1 MLTTLKRIVQEVT
14 SADSLQDAL
23 DLIVTSVR
31 DAMAVQVCSVFLVD
45 ESSQRYVLMATE
57 GLNKEQVGLVSL
69 GADEGIIALV
79 GKREEPLN
87 IEDAPNHPAYHYVP
101 TVGEEPFNA
110 FLAAPIIHQKKL
122 LGVITA
128 QRQEKRRFDESEEAF
143 LVTVSA
149 QLASVIAHA
158 EASGQYSNPVLASSG
173 MAQTDIR
180 FKGVAGATGVA
191 IGQAVLIAPPADLED
206 IPSRQAENIPHELER
221 LQHALDSVKADI
233 RRAGDKLAGELRPE
247 EQALFDVY
255 LNMLDEQ
262 ALGSEIKQ
270 RIQEG
275 EWAEGALAQIIHS
288 YSRHFAKMEDG
299 YLRERA
305 TDIRDLGRRVLAYLQ
320 ADEQKPRELPEKTII
335 VGEDL
340 TPAILGEVD
349 ESRLA
354 GIISIQGSANSHIAI
369 LARAMGIPTVMGV
382 VDLPYRRID
391 GQPIVV
397 DGYRGHVYL
406 NLSDELMSQYR
417 EIEREEAA
425 FAAELE
431 TRKDLP
437 CVTLDG
443 HAMTLMVN
451 TGLLTD
457 VYRSLD
463 RGAEGVGLY
472 RTEVAFMMK
481 ERFPS
486 ESEQTL
492 TYRRQLEIFAPS
504 PVTMRTLDIGGDK
517 ALPYF
522 PIEEEN
528 PFLGWRGIRVTLD
541 HPEIFLVQ
549 IRAML
554 RASLDLE
561 NLRILLPMIT
571 SVSELDEALHLIYR
585 AVYELQEENIPVTM
599 PELGM
604 MIEVPATVYQTAAYA
619 SRVDFLSV
627 GTNDLTQ
634 YLLAVDRNNPRV
646 ASLYSSYH
654 PAVLQ
659 ALKFI
664 GDTAREVGTPVSI
677 CGEMAGDPAGAVLL
691 AAMGYDT
698 LSMNSASLLPVK
710 SVFREI
716 RMDWARDLLEEV
728 MRLEDPLV
736 IRSTVELALRDA
748 DVSLASHSFNR
759 DNWH

>member
-14 SADSLQDAL
+14 SARTLTEAL
-23 DLIVTSVR
+23 EQIVVRVR
-31 DAMAVQVCSVFLVD
+31 DAMDAQVCSVYLFD
-45 ESSQRYVLMATE
+45 ESLRRYVLMATE
-57 GLNKEQVGLVSL
+57 GLNKDQVGQVSL
-69 GADEGIIALV
+69 GTNEGIIALV
-79 GKREEPLN
+79 GKREEPINLD
-87 IEDAPNHPAYHYVP
+87 DAHNHPAFHYMP
-101 TVGEEPFNA
+101 TVGEDPYNA
-110 FLAAPIIHQKKL
+110 FLAAPIIHQKRL
-122 LGVITA
+122 LGVITT
-128 QRQEKRRFDESEEAF
+128 QRTEKRRFDESEEAF
-143 LVTVSA
+143 LITVSA

-158 EASGQYSNPVLASSG
+158 EASGQDINGVLSG
-173 MAQTDIR
+173 ITQRDVR
-180 FKGVAGATGVA
+180 FKGVAGANGVA
-191 IGQAVLIAPPADLED
+191 IGTAVLVTPPADLVE
-206 IPSRQAENIPHELER
+206 IPSRRITDTEKEKKR
-221 LQHALDSVKADI
+221 LQEALESVKVDI
-233 RRAGDKLAGELRPE
+233 RRAGEKVAGELRPE

-255 LNMLDEQ
+255 LNMLDDQ
-262 ALGSEIKQ
+262 ALG
-270 RIQEG
+270 QEVTRLIDQG
-275 EWAEGALAQIIHS
+275 EWAEGALAQVIRG
-288 YSRHFAKMEDG
+288 YSRHFSQMEDA

-305 TDIRDLGRRVLAYLQ
+305 TDIRDLGRRVLSYLQ
-320 ADEQKPRELPEKTII
+320 AEDTGPRVIPDRAII
-335 VGEDL
+335 IGEDL

-349 ESRLA
+349 EEHLA

-369 LARAMGIPTVMGV
+369 LARAMGIPTVMGL
-382 VDLPYRRID
+382 VDLPYRQIE
-391 GQPIVV
+391 GQQLVL
-397 DGYRGHVYL
+397 DGYRGHVYV
-406 NLSDELMSQYR
+406 NLSDDLLAHFQ
-417 EIEREEAA
+417 EIEEEEKA

-431 TRKDLP
+431 TQKDLP

-443 HAMTLMVN
+443 HEVCLMVN

-472 RTEVAFMMK
+472 RTEVAFMMT

-486 ESEQTL
+486 ETEQADI
-492 TYRRQLEIFAPS
+492 YRRQMEIFAPR

-517 ALPYF
+517 SLPYF

-554 RASLDLE
+554 RASLGLD
-561 NLRILLPMIT
+561 NLRIMLPMIT
-571 SVSELDEALHLIYR
+571 SISELDEALHLIYR
-585 AVYELQEENIPVTM
+585 AVFELQEENIPVSM

-627 GTNDLTQ
+627 GSNDLTQ

-646 ASLYSSYH
+646 ADLYSSFH

-664 GDTAREVGTPVSI
+664 VDTAHEVGTPVSI

-691 AAMGYDT
+691 AAMGYDS
-698 LSMNSASLLPVK
+698 LSMNSASLLQVK

-716 RMDWARDLLEEV
+716 RMTWAKDLVAEV
-728 MRLEDPLV
+728 LRLEDPMV
-736 IRSTVELALRDA
+736 IRSTIDLALR
-748 DVSLASHSFNR
+748 
-759 DNWH
+759 

>member
-14 SADSLQDAL
+14 SARSLAEAL
-23 DLIVTSVR
+23 ELIVVRVR
-31 DAMAVQVCSVFLVD
+31 DAMDVQVCSVFLFD
-45 ESSQRYVLMATE
+45 EDARRYVLMATE
-57 GLNKEQVGLVSL
+57 GLNKDQVGQVSL
-69 GADEGIIALV
+69 GTNEGIIALV
-79 GKREEPLN
+79 GKREEPIN
-87 IEDAPNHPAYHYVP
+87 IEDAPNHPAFHYIP
-101 TVGEEPFNA
+101 SVGEDDYSS

-122 LGVITA
+122 LGVITT
-128 QRQEKRRFDESEEAF
+128 QRVEKRRFDEGEEAF

-158 EASGQYSNPVLASSG
+158 EASGQAINDVVSG
-173 MAQTDIR
+173 ITQSDVR

-191 IGQAVLIAPPADLED
+191 IGQAVLVMPPADLND
-206 IPSRQAENIPHELER
+206 IPAREIEDKVHEKAR
-221 LQHALDSVKADI
+221 LQDALDSVKGDI
-233 RRAGDKLAGELRPE
+233 RRAGAKLAGELRPE

-255 LNMLDEQ
+255 LNMLNDE
-262 ALGSEIKQ
+262 ALGSEIMHIIDQ
-270 RIQEG
+270 GQ
-275 EWAEGALAQIIHS
+275 WAEGALAQVIRG
-288 YSRHFAKMEDG
+288 YSRHFSDMEDA

-320 ADEQKPRELPEKTII
+320 SEDNGPHELPNNAII
-335 VGEDL
+335 IGEDL
-340 TPAILGEVD
+340 TPAILGDVD
-349 ESRLA
+349 EDKLV

-382 VDLPYRRID
+382 VDLPYRQVE
-391 GQPIVV
+391 GQQLVL
-397 DGYRGHVYL
+397 DGYRGHVYV
-406 NLSDELMSQYR
+406 NLSDELLAHFQ
-417 EIEREEAA
+417 EIEDEERA

-431 TRKDLP
+431 SQKDLP
-437 CVTLDG
+437 CITLDG
-443 HAMTLMVN
+443 VPVSLMVN

-472 RTEVAFMMK
+472 RTEVSFMMK
-481 ERFPS
+481 DRFPT
-486 ESEQTL
+486 EAEQTAN
-492 TYRRQLEIFAPS
+492 YRRQMEIFVPR

-522 PIEEEN
+522 PIQEEN

-554 RASLDLE
+554 KASLDLN
-561 NLRILLPMIT
+561 NLRIMLPMIT

-585 AVYELQEENIPVTM
+585 AIFELQEENIPVTM

-619 SRVDFLSV
+619 TRVDFLSV
-627 GTNDLTQ
+627 GSNDLTQ

-659 ALKFI
+659 ALKHI
-664 GDTAREVGTPVSI
+664 VVTAHDVGTPVSI

-691 AAMGYDT
+691 AGMGYDS
-698 LSMNSASLLPVK
+698 LSMNSASLLQVK

-716 RMDWARDLLEEV
+716 DMSWAKALVDEV
-728 MRLEDPLV
+728 LRLEDPMV
-736 IRSTVELALRDA
+736 IKSTLDLALRDA
-748 DVSLASHSFNR
+748 NVSLASVTFNR
-759 DNWH
+759 DRWS

>member
-14 SADSLQDAL
+14 SARDLSEAL
-23 DLIVTSVR
+23 ELIVVRVR
-31 DAMAVQVCSVFLVD
+31 DAMDAQVCSVYLFD
-45 ESSQRYVLMATE
+45 ESSRRYVLMATE
-57 GLNKEQVGLVSL
+57 GLNKDQVGQVSL
-69 GADEGIIALV
+69 GTNEGIIALV
-79 GKREEPLN
+79 GKREEPIN
-87 IEDAPNHPAYHYVP
+87 IEDAHNHPAFHYMP
-101 TVGEEPFNA
+101 TVGEDPFNA
-110 FLAAPIIHQKKL
+110 FLAAPIIHQKRL

-128 QRQEKRRFDESEEAF
+128 QRHEKRRFDESEEAF

-158 EASGQYSNPVLASSG
+158 EASGQDINGVVSG
-173 MAQTDIR
+173 ITQRDIR
-180 FKGVAGATGVA
+180 FKGVAGANGVA
-191 IGQAVLIAPPADLED
+191 IGTAVLVTPPADLEE
-206 IPSRQAENIPHELER
+206 IPSRRATDIEAELGR
-221 LQHALDSVKADI
+221 LQTALDSVKGDI
-233 RRAGDKLAGELRPE
+233 RRAGEKLAGELRPE

-255 LNMLDEQ
+255 LNMLDDR
-262 ALGSEIKQ
+262 ALGSEVRRLI
-270 RIQEG
+270 EGG
-275 EWAEGALAQIIHS
+275 EWAEGALAQVIRG
-288 YSRHFAKMEDG
+288 YSRHFSQMEDV

-305 TDIRDLGRRVLAYLQ
+305 ADIRDLGRRVLSYLQ
-320 ADEQKPRELPEKTII
+320 SEETEPHELPDRAII
-335 VGEDL
+335 IGEDL

-349 ESRLA
+349 EEHLA

-369 LARAMGIPTVMGV
+369 LARAMGIPTVMGL
-382 VDLPYRRID
+382 VDLPYRQVE
-391 GQPIVV
+391 GQQLVV
-397 DGYRGHVYL
+397 DGYRGHVYV
-406 NLSDELMSQYR
+406 NLSDDLLEHFR
-417 EIEREEAA
+417 EIEQEEKA
-425 FAAELE
+425 FAEELE
-431 TRKDLP
+431 TQKDLP
-437 CVTLDG
+437 CITLDG
-443 HAMTLMVN
+443 QAVVLQVN

-481 ERFPS
+481 DRFPT
-486 ESEQTL
+486 EAEQTEI
-492 TYRRQLEIFAPS
+492 YRSQMEIFSPR

-554 RASLDLE
+554 RASLGLD
-561 NLRILLPMIT
+561 NLRIMLPMI
-571 SVSELDEALHLIYR
+571 SSISELDEALHLIYR
-585 AVYELQEENIPVTM
+585 AVFELQEEGIPVSM

-627 GTNDLTQ
+627 GSNDLTQ

-646 ASLYSSYH
+646 AALYSSYH

-659 ALKFI
+659 ALKYI
-664 GDTAREVGTPVSI
+664 VDTAHEVGTPVSI

-691 AAMGYDT
+691 AAMGYDS
-698 LSMNSASLLPVK
+698 LSMNSASLLQVK

-716 RMDWARDLLEEV
+716 EMSWARDLLDEV
-728 MRLEDPLV
+728 LRLEDPMV
-736 IRSTVELALRDA
+736 IKSTIDLALRDA
-748 DVSLASHSFNR
+748 NVSLASVTFNR
-759 DNWH
+759 DRWS